1 MRKTYHGR
9 PASKPVCTGTLSY
22 GQKVAKGVAHG
33 VDRFIAGQVAK
44 AHKATSKVEN
54 ILHVAKAVVMATP
67 EEKRWD
73 PAEARRDERSQRD
86 YANALIDGGFT
97 SSREW
102 GGSCH

>member
-9 PASKPVCTGTLSY
+9 PSAKPVCTGTLSY
-22 GQKVAKGVAHG
+22 GQKAARHVAKGVE
-33 VDRFIAGQVAK
+33 RFVAQQVAT
-44 AHKATSKVEN
+44 AHKASVKVEN

-97 SSREW
+97 ASREW